1 MVKSDVVTKTDCL
14 QPCSYNNYE
23 LVDAP
28 IKEKRVDGGLKLRF
42 AVTEGQEERELLL
55 YGFVSFVSEFG
66 GALGLFLG
74 LSFLSLWDVIE
85 NVSTRFNKY
94 LK

>member
-1 MVKSDVVTKTDCL
+1 MVQSEVVTKTDCL
-14 QPCSYNNYE
+14 RPCSYNNYE
-23 LVDAP
+23 LVDTP
-28 IKEKRVDGGLKLRF
+28 IKDESPDDGLKLRF
-42 AVTEGQEERELLL
+42 AVTEGREERELLL